1 MYSMC
6 MIDWKYYKPKTKVLL
21 RNVLPLVINHHNFPY
36 ILMQQEHLLNT
47 QKDMI
52 DGFLEKNVNN
62 VYEKNIILTLSQR
75 FFLFISHFSLLYVMT
90 HSLLRPFLPSLLHR
104 LTSLTYSALRTLL
117 ASKSSISIRWTEGKF
132 SSRQDRVVT

>member
-62 VYEKNIILTLSQR
+62 VYEKTLS
-75 FFLFISHFSLLYVMT
+75 SL
-90 HSLLRPFLPSLLHR
+90 SL
-104 LTSLTYSALRTLL
+104 
-117 ASKSSISIRWTEGKF
+117 KDF
-132 SSRQDRVVT
+132 SSSSPIFHSFMS